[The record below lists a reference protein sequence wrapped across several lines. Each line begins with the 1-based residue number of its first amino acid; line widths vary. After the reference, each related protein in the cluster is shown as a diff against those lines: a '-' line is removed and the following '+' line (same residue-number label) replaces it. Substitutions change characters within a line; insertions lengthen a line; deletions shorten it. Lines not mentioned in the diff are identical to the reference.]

1 LSAHGLRV
9 REAMGEVITR
19 VVAIDPAV
27 PDRTAIVEAASIIQA
42 GALVAFPTET
52 VYGLGADGL
61 NPIALGRIYVVKGRP
76 PDNPL
81 ILHIAS
87 PAQLPLMAAHIPT
100 IAHRLVQAFWPGP
113 LTLILPKSSSV
124 PDLATAGLTTVA
136 VRMPA
141 HPVALALINAAKTP
155 LAAPSANRSGL
166 PSPTT
171 AQHVF
176 DDLCGRIPLI
186 LDAGPTRVGLEST
199 VLDVTCIPPVIL
211 RPGGITREAI
221 EAVVGHV
228 QEATSVA
235 QRRRSPGTRYRHY
248 SPRARVLL
256 VEDAQAE
263 TLQAA
268 IAKALQHGKRVGCLL
283 HRLEPNHLPPSIQ
296 VTRIG
301 GSVADYAQGLFSALR
316 ALDGLELDVIV
327 VEGVQE
333 QGLGVAVMDRL
344 RRAASPPR
352 PSSGLTE

>member
-1 LSAHGLRV
+1 MAECV
-9 REAMGEVITR
+9 TR
-19 VVAIDPAV
+19 VVAIDPLT
-27 PDRTAIVEAASIIQA
+27 PDRVAIAEAVSIIRA
-42 GALVAFPTET
+42 GQLVAFPTET

-61 NPIALGRIYVVKGRP
+61 NPIALGQIYAVKGRP
-76 PDNPL
+76 ADNPL

-87 PAQLPLMAAHIPT
+87 RDQLSLVAADSPT

-113 LTLILPKSSSV
+113 LTLILPKASCV

-141 HPVALALINAAKTP
+141 HPVALALIRAAQTP

-176 DDLCGRIPLI
+176 DDLRGRIPLI
-186 LDAGPTRVGLEST
+186 LDAGPSHIGLEST
-199 VLDVTCIPPVIL
+199 VLDVTCTPPVIL
-211 RPGGITREAI
+211 RPGGIAREAI

-228 QEATSVA
+228 PEVMSEA

-248 SPRARVLL
+248 SPHARVLL
-256 VEDAQAE
+256 LEDAQVE

-268 IAKALQHGKRVGCLL
+268 VAKALQHHERVGCLL
-283 HRLEPNHLPPSIQ
+283 HRLEPDHLPALVK
-296 VTRIG
+296 VTRLS

-316 ALDGLELDVIV
+316 ALDRLGLDVIV
-327 VEGVQE
+327 VEGVAE

-344 RRAASPPR
+344 RRAASPPK
-352 PSSGLTE
+352 PPGFTE

>member
-1 LSAHGLRV
+1 MA
-9 REAMGEVITR
+9 EFITR
-19 VVAIDPAV
+19 VVAIDPV
-27 PDRTAIVEAASIIQA
+27 TPDRVAIAEAASILRA
-42 GALVAFPTET
+42 GQLVAFPTET

-61 NPIALGRIYVVKGRP
+61 NPIALNQIYAVKGRP
-76 PDNPL
+76 SDNPL

-87 PAQLPLMAAHIPT
+87 RDQLSLVAADIPT

-113 LTLILPKSSSV
+113 LTLILPKTSRV

-141 HPVALALINAAKTP
+141 HPVALALIHAAQKP

-176 DDLCGRIPLI
+176 DDLRGRIPLI
-186 LDAGPTRVGLEST
+186 LDAGPTHIGLEST
-199 VLDVTCIPPVIL
+199 VLDVTCTPPVIL
-211 RPGGITREAI
+211 RPGGIAREDI
-221 EAVVGHV
+221 EAVAGHLPEV
-228 QEATSVA
+228 MSEA

-248 SPRARVLL
+248 SPHARVLL
-256 VEDAQAE
+256 MEDAQAE

-268 IAKALQHGKRVGCLL
+268 VAKALQHNERVGCLL
-283 HRLEPNHLPPSIQ
+283 HRLEPTQLPPLVKVIRISSS
-296 VTRIG
+296 VT
-301 GSVADYAQGLFSALR
+301 DYAQGLFSALR
-316 ALDGLELDVIV
+316 ALDGLGLDVII
-327 VEGVQE
+327 VEGVAE

-352 PSSGLTE
+352 PPGFTE